1 MSPASPR
8 RSFTPTIRRVP
19 GNFEVARLLAA
30 MAPRLVGRAATSS
43 AGRSGCAVVIGAAQ
57 PTDQSSV
64 AASIA
69 CAADRGFVAVLSRH
83 RYRGESPTPPADATL
98 AWRAGLARL
107 AAVLAFSP
115 AVLAPRSEW
124 RRHRAVG
131 ILSGASAV
139 DLHLHLQLRC
149 QQPADERPQP
159 EEHGRHRRQAR
170 QLSIS
175 EAGWRR
181 VELGCETSSTER
193 WWSVRSNLP
202 AQAGSNRRGGRAP
215 RPLPHMPPNWA
226 ADLGA
231 RSPALA
237 AHVTQ
242 PGSWSRRTLAC
253 PCRACHPTGQLI

>member
-1 MSPASPR
+1 M
-8 RSFTPTIRRVP
+8 
-19 GNFEVARLLAA
+19 
-30 MAPRLVGRAATSS
+30 
-43 AGRSGCAVVIGAAQ
+43 IGAAQ

-64 AASIA
+64 AVSIA
-69 CAADRGFVAVLSRH
+69 RAADRGFVAVLSRH
-83 RYRGESPTPPADATL
+83 RYRCESPRPPADATL

-175 EAGWRR
+175 EAGRRR
-181 VELGCETSSTER
+181 VELECETSSIALKVCA
-193 WWSVRSNLP
+193 SILPQP
-202 AQAGSNRRGGRAP
+202 AQAGSNRGPEP
-215 RPLPHMPPNWA
+215 RPLPHMPPNRA

-242 PGSWSRRTLAC
+242 PGS
-253 PCRACHPTGQLI
+253 